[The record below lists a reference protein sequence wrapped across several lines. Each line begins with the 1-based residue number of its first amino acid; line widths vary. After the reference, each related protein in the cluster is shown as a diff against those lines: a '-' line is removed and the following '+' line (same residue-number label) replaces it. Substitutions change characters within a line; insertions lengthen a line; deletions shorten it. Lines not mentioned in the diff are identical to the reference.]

1 CSVDLTKNT
10 SAGANSLDLGEFC
23 SLANALVLF
32 RWLAREATMK
42 TITSGSIIAFAAIG
56 LLFGTGVEPVQAA
69 LFKTSPQPTHH
80 ARHAQNHM
88 ARHSRTAA
96 NQCLAKPGSMRA
108 FFCPSGTA
116 AKK

>member
-1 CSVDLTKNT
+1 
-10 SAGANSLDLGEFC
+10 
-23 SLANALVLF
+23 
-32 RWLAREATMK
+32 MK
-42 TITSGSIIAFAAIG
+42 TITSGPIVAFAALG
-56 LLFGTGVEPVQAA
+56 LLFGTGVGPVQAA
-69 LFKTSPQPTHH
+69 LSKTSPQTMHH

-108 FFCPSGTA
+108 LFCPAGSPSPS